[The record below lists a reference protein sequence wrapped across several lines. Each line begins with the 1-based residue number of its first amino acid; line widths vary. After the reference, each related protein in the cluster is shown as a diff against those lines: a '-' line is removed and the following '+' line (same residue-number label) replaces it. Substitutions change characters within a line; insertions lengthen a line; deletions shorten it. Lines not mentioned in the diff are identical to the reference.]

1 MTDIEIDELIVKPT
15 FNFSVR
21 VEIYYAN
28 QNVMEDNVLP
38 FNVQYVHFD
47 EVIVTAVRRIGSK
60 YYFHRIT
67 EYVLPVARFFGKLFE
82 VERSQLTSSKNE
94 SKRKCISIKPTSR

>member
-1 MTDIEIDELIVKPT
+1 MFIRENMEIDEIEVTPT

-28 QNVMEDNVLP
+28 LNVMEDDKLP

-47 EVIVTAVRRIGSK
+47 EVIATALRKIGKK
-60 YYFHRIT
+60 YYFHRIK
-67 EYVLPVARFFGKLFE
+67 E
-82 VERSQLTSSKNE
+82 
-94 SKRKCISIKPTSR
+94 